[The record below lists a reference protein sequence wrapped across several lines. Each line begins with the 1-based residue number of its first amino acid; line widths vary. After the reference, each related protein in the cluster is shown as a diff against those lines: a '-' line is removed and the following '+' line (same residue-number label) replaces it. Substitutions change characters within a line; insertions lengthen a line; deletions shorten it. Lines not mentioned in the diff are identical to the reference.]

1 LGAPRAPR
9 GVLTRV
15 YPREPAG
22 YERISSDVIS
32 LFTHFV
38 FRRSLSILHAFPLV
52 SVSRRRPFQMTSR
65 VASLSTGAPFR
76 MPVKEEAA
84 RFAYFP
90 PGIPGSLKYAA
101 CPAPTAR
108 PRFP

>member
-1 LGAPRAPR
+1 
-9 GVLTRV
+9 
-15 YPREPAG
+15 
-22 YERISSDVIS
+22 
-32 LFTHFV
+32 
-38 FRRSLSILHAFPLV
+38 
-52 SVSRRRPFQMTSR
+52 MTSR

-76 MPVKEEAA
+76 MPVKEEEA

-108 PRFP
+108 PRSAAEQRRAAARARRQRIRDRKAREDAEVLAAAEKADREGV

>member
-1 LGAPRAPR
+1 
-9 GVLTRV
+9 
-15 YPREPAG
+15 
-22 YERISSDVIS
+22 
-32 LFTHFV
+32 
-38 FRRSLSILHAFPLV
+38 
-52 SVSRRRPFQMTSR
+52 MTSP

-76 MPVKEEAA
+76 MPVKEEEA